1 MEEELKNINLEK
13 DPGQEVD
20 RINLN
25 MMKFHDNNNEIGK
38 LYNEFTNS
46 YGKEYYLASL
56 ANSLLNS
63 FKTFEKF
70 YVMVEDKENFS
81 NELVEISNDAIELLH
96 MDTNETLKDVGLFK
110 RRRILKK
117 QKPKNQEKLK
127 KVLDKIDE
135 INDLIT
141 ASVEQYSNKN

>member
-1 MEEELKNINLEK
+1 MEEEKNGLKDPSLEVDNINK
-13 DPGQEVD
+13 
-20 RINLN
+20 N
-25 MMKFHDNNNEIGK
+25 MQVFHDNNNEIGK
-38 LYNEFTNS
+38 LYNEITNN

-70 YVMVEDKENFS
+70 YVMIEDKEKFS
-81 NELVEISNDAIELLH
+81 NDLVEITNDAIELLN
-96 MDTNETLKDVGLFK
+96 MDTNESLRNVGLFK

-117 QKPKNQEKLK
+117 QGPKNQEKLK
-127 KVLDKIDE
+127 KLLNKIDE

-141 ASVEQYSNKN
+141 ASVETYTNKK